1 MLKYFTFSNKFFF
14 YKHYRTVFKNSSQK
28 YLPNKVAVNSA
39 FMVFLVKVIKN
50 IFKIVLIKGFFFN
63 MYIYIIRDFL
73 VLQVIFQIFKCV
85 S

>member
-50 IFKIVLIKGFFFN
+50 IFKIVLIKGFFLIC
-63 MYIYIIRDFL
+63 IYIIRDFL